1 MDEVRKSN
9 LFEGLT
15 EEQIKVVK
23 AALMVMGEDAWLLYE
38 KEDGWHIAVKML
50 DNLEKTLWVKVRV
63 ASSKKNISLKDMC
76 LDFESTDFD
85 ETTKYRLLW
94 YTERNRKLLL
104 EVFLGK
110 TAPKDSEE
118 YKEYERWV
126 IRE

>member
-1 MDEVRKSN
+1 MEEIN
-9 LFEGLT
+9 IFEGLT
-15 EEQIKVVK
+15 EEQIEVVK
-23 AALMVMGEDAWLLYE
+23 AAVMVMGEDAWLLYE
-38 KEDGWHIAVKML
+38 KEDSWHIAVKML
-50 DNLEKTLWVKVRV
+50 DNLDKTLWVKVRI
-63 ASSKKNISLKDMC
+63 ASSEKTISLEDMC

-94 YTERNRKLLL
+94 HTERNRELLL